1 MAAEIAGVQ
10 ARTTRT
16 GLPIISPERDE
27 SRVHRVCAEC
37 AQSVHRVHS
46 PRYFY
51 IFLNSFATHQVRVL
65 AHEPGSSAP
74 ITPGL
79 FSNRGRGRRAP
90 CSIELSAASSDFR
103 VETGESLRRAGKGR
117 TDATLS
123 VSCQSDHSAELSPHG
138 PSCARR
144 TCAAVWELTAYT
156 NGYVFFTGHSRGEL
170 HWPIPRLGV
179 P

>member
-1 MAAEIAGVQ
+1 MTRAEC
-10 ARTTRT
+10 T
-16 GLPIISPERDE
+16 
-27 SRVHRVCAEC
+27 EC

-123 VSCQSDHSAELSPHG
+123 VRLLGRAESARALGSSEDLCWGIAIGAHSILYTSNGWACFSRVILGRFLVVSYIGLYLSWVSPRVLHLW
-138 PSCARR
+138 PNYPPPD
-144 TCAAVWELTAYT
+144 TCT
-156 NGYVFFTGHSRGEL
+156 
-170 HWPIPRLGV
+170 
-179 P
+179 